1 MRLINAP
8 IASVFHDD
16 AGSCV
21 AHQQHL

>member
-8 IASVFHDD
+8 TATAFHDD
-16 AGSCV
+16 TGSCV